1 MRADVVRTGYAGAT
15 SMASKADSGFPN
27 ETVNTMAPP
36 NASINADAPRRH
48 CAPSLVAPVSSRPEM
63 VCQLFFV
70 GAIIEASSGEPRRL
84 SALR

>member
-1 MRADVVRTGYAGAT
+1 MELRYRRACAT
-15 SMASKADSGFPN
+15 TSQRYDSCDRSREHFAQPL
-27 ETVNTMAPP
+27 PIFLDR
-36 NASINADAPRRH
+36 S
-48 CAPSLVAPVSSRPEM
+48 PVSSRPEM